1 MMNLTRREALKA
13 VSAGFG
19 YLAFSGLATL
29 QAEEKK
35 SLLAPRTPHFPAKA
49 KRVIFLC
56 MRGGPSHLDTF
67 DHKPQLKKDDGKASK
82 YGAKLFTSPWAR

>member
-1 MMNLTRREALKA
+1 MLNLTRREVLKA
-13 VSAGFG
+13 ASAGFG

-35 SLLAPRTPHFPAKA
+35 SLLAPRAPHFPAKA
-49 KRVIFLC
+49 KRVILLC

-67 DHKPQLKKDDGKASK
+67 DYKPQLKKVDGKASK
-82 YGAKLFTSPWAR
+82 YGAKLFTSP